1 MAGGSVLYVNDTD
14 TSTLG
19 LIVSSVTGLGD
30 VPQVTLR
37 SRERY
42 GWAGAMEATVL
53 AKQGMRTLTV
63 TGIVKATSV
72 ATLETNLDALKLL
85 CFPNVTCR
93 VRFANNANRE
103 WVAKLTDFVVTPL
116 GSGGQFVNPW
126 QAVSLKFLCPDPFG
140 YDLSNTV
147 IGSITNAGDTAC
159 AVGTAPSRP
168 VLRCTGA
175 ATNPLWTYKNAGG
188 TTITTLQLT
197 ITVAASDWVEVD
209 SYNMTIRKSVSSVIT
224 DALSTLSTGDFIVL
238 DPKDGPNP
246 TLRCSVGTGQ
256 ATYKKAYR

>member
-1 MAGGSVLYVNDTD
+1 MASGSVLYINDTD

-30 VPQVTLR
+30 IPQVTLLTE
-37 SRERY
+37 ERY
-42 GWAGAMEATVL
+42 GWAGAMETSAT
-53 AKQGMRTLTV
+53 AKLGTRTLTV
-63 TGIVKATSV
+63 AGIIKATSV

-103 WVAKLTDFVVTPL
+103 WVAKLTDLVVTPL

-126 QAVSLKFLCPDPFG
+126 QGVSLKFLCPDPFG

-147 IGSITNAGDTAC
+147 IGSIVNADSAC

-197 ITVAASDWVEVD
+197 ITVAGADWVEVD
-209 SYNMTIRKSVSSVIT
+209 CAAMTIRKSVSSVIT
-224 DALSTLSTGDFIVL
+224 DAITTLSTGDFIVL

-246 TLRCSVGTGQ
+246 TLRVSVGTGQ